1 MLDEVTVLG
10 YRILKYKIRH
20 KVEHNSAK
28 INFDLK
34 NQNNFELN
42 FLARKTFLIKFKGT
56 IYFEAKVMINF
67 NF

>member
-1 MLDEVTVLG
+1 MLDEVTLLG

-42 FLARKTFLIKFKGT
+42 FFSSKNVFDKIQRNDLFRS
-56 IYFEAKVMINF
+56 
-67 NF
+67 